1 MIRNHCAPLYLSLLL
16 FFFMACSQGQ
26 STEQNESPPASTVAD
41 TTPSDTLDESEVTSE
56 LDSDAA
62 LYQGRK
68 NAITKAVQQVS
79 PAVVSI
85 TSTEVV
91 QANRQ
96 QEMLRRLFNMPTE
109 EYTNMG
115 SGFIISSDGLVVTNE
130 HVADANAKKIMVSM
144 MDSSQYE
151 AEIVGTDELA
161 DLALL
166 RIKADRTFPT
176 VEFGDSDEV
185 MVGEWALAIGNPFGL
200 FESAQPSVTV
210 GVVSALHRDF
220 RPNPTKPRVYID
232 MIQTDA
238 AINSGNS
245 GGPLVDSRG
254 RVIGVNTFIFTGGTS
269 AGFVGLGFA
278 IPSNRVQK
286 IINQLAATGEV
297 KTEYDLGMETTPMTP
312 RLVRQ
317 NNLPYVMGL
326 FVNSINRDGPA
337 YQGGIRPGDVIVR
350 IGDERVQSQMH
361 AQALFREYAV
371 GDMLHMQLIRN
382 NKLYEAKIKLRS
394 KVSER

>member
-1 MIRNHCAPLYLSLLL
+1 MMSNKLLSVYL
-16 FFFMACSQGQ
+16 FFAIFIMATCTNQPAEKPDQ
-26 STEQNESPPASTVAD
+26 SAAIPARSESAPDTVSSSLENNESNATINAD
-41 TTPSDTLDESEVTSE
+41 
-56 LDSDAA
+56 
-62 LYQGRK
+62 RH
-68 NAITKAVQQVS
+68 NAITQAVEKVS

-85 TSTEVV
+85 TATEVV
-91 QANRQ
+91 QASRQ
-96 QEMLRRLFNMPTE
+96 SELFRRFYNLPTE
-109 EYTNMG
+109 QEHSSIG

-130 HVADANAKKIMVSM
+130 HVADADAKKIVVSM

-151 AEIVGTDELA
+151 AEIIGTDELA

-166 RIKADRTFPT
+166 KINADREFPFMK
-176 VEFGDSDEV
+176 FGNSDEV
-185 MVGEWALAIGNPFGL
+185 IVGEWSLAIGNPFGL
-200 FESAQPSVTV
+200 FRTAQPSVTV

-220 RPNPTKPRVYID
+220 RPNPDKPRVYAD

-297 KTEYDLGMETTPMTP
+297 KAEYDLGMETMPMSP

-337 YQGGIRPGDVIVR
+337 FAGGVRPGDVIVR

-361 AQALFREYAV
+361 AQALFREHKI
-371 GDMLHMQLIRN
+371 GDTLPVQLIRDGEV
-382 NKLYEAKIKLRS
+382 YEAKIKLRA
-394 KVSER
+394 KVKEN